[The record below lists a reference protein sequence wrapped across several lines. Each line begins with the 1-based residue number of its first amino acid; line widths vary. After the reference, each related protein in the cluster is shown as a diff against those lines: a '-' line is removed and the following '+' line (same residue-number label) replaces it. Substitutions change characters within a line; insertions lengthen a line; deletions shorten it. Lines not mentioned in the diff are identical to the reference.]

1 MDEQHSPIGSS
12 GGSSPRPVA
21 EVGTVPTI
29 PPGDDAGLAGILDG
43 LLHQL
48 RPSLVSTLGFA
59 ELLRDPGLD
68 AAGRRALL
76 ERLTAAGRRGGRMLE
91 MVAEL
96 RRLTASGPRDAEDR
110 MDLLAEID
118 RLLHARREC
127 IEVPGLEV
135 IVRSEAA
142 VPAAFAVDAARMRL
156 AVAAALDEAVAAITD
171 GRLELLVGFDG
182 PDPATGA
189 IDPGGAATP
198 VTDGPRPVHG
208 WLRILITASGGGSPR
223 PAMAAATGIP
233 PATVAEDTGGLAARV
248 ALAAIRPIG
257 GRLDLGRT
265 GRPGLQ
271 VRLEVPATALGDR
284 LVLEQGMPAPRP
296 AAGDPASGTPL
307 RRLRVIVAEGQP
319 EPRWLLRAVLE
330 RAGAVVEEVA
340 DGAGLLEALARDPE
354 GVLLLNLELPGCDP
368 REVVRGL
375 REQGVAAPV
384 IAMSPSEPAE
394 PAGLADAWLPTPVDP
409 ASLVE
414 TCARW
419 RGRRHESPP
428 GSRG

>member
-1 MDEQHSPIGSS
+1 MDEQDSPIGCP
-12 GGSSPRPVA
+12 GGSGPRPVA
-21 EVGTVPTI
+21 ETGI
-29 PPGDDAGLAGILDG
+29 AASMPPGDDAGLAGILDG

-48 RPSLVSTLGFA
+48 RPSLLTTLGFA

-68 AAGRRALL
+68 AAGRSALL
-76 ERLTAAGRRGGRMLE
+76 ERLTAAGRRSGRMLE
-91 MVAEL
+91 MVSEL
-96 RRLTASGPRDAEDR
+96 RRLTASGPRDADDR
-110 MDLLAEID
+110 LDLLEELD
-118 RLLHARREC
+118 RLLGARREC
-127 IEVPGLEV
+127 IEAPGLEV

-189 IDPGGAATP
+189 IDPGRAAAP
-198 VTDGPRPVHG
+198 VTDGPRPVLG
-208 WLRILITASGGGSPR
+208 WLRIQIIASGGASSL
-223 PAMAAATGIP
+223 PAMAAATAIP
-233 PATVAEDTGGLAARV
+233 PATVADTGGLAARV

-257 GRLDLGRT
+257 GRLDLSRT

-340 DGAGLLEALARDPE
+340 DGAGLLEALARDP
-354 GVLLLNLELPGCDP
+354 GGLLLLNLHLPGCDP

-375 REQGVAAPV
+375 RGQGVAAPV

-394 PAGLADAWLPTPVDP
+394 PEGLADAWLPTPVDP